1 MIRAG
6 GKSVARKWST
16 ATPKS
21 SPAKYTRSTGRTKV
35 GRQHSHRRDSDRL
48 DVDKQKH
55 RFQSLDLG
63 QSVASGGRSITKFA
77 HGFPF
82 SAGQSRIIRLSGV
95 SFIEQNMNTDMIA
108 AYPESERA
116 IIVGRPMWATVA
128 FFVFVASLLG
138 VIVTMTHTLRLF
150 GPSIEFSPAEMA
162 GIILMPLV
170 LAAFLVWY
178 SKFAENRTWIS

>member
-1 MIRAG
+1 MNDKANNKIH
-6 GKSVARKWST
+6 WSFWVIG
-16 ATPKS
+16 AI
-21 SPAKYTRSTGRTKV
+21 ALIWNV
-35 GRQHSHRRDSDRL
+35 
-48 DVDKQKH
+48 
-55 RFQSLDLG
+55 LG
-63 QSVASGGRSITKFA
+63 SINF
-77 HGFPF
+77 FV
-82 SAGQSRIIRLSGV
+82 Q
-95 SFIEQNMNTDMIA
+95 MNADMIV

-128 FFVFVASLLG
+128 FGVAVLGGAIGSALLLLKKSVAFYVFVASLLG
-138 VIVTMTHTLRLF
+138 VVVTMTHTLGLF